1 MPQRIKLTKKGKGKL
16 LGKLFD
22 DLVDTGTIPVEDVL
36 SVKCTEDA
44 AEIEASFSVAGL
56 VRASMLASFKECL
69 ALDFAKFAAITVE
82 DVVATPKPK
91 KQRKPKKG

>member
-56 VRASMLASFKECL
+56 VKASLLASFRENL
-69 ALDFAKFAAITVE
+69 ALDFKKFATLDVE
-82 DVVATPKPK
+82 DIVADPKPK
-91 KQRKPKKG
+91 KQPRSKKG